1 MARVAPLDLI
11 DQSAAVLVDLDGC
24 LLSGD
29 KLALGARELVDRA
42 GERLV
47 IVSNNSTATA
57 REMSA
62 VLGALGAQVPPA
74 RIVLA
79 GALAVETIAAD
90 WPGARVLALAT
101 PAIGTYAEEQ
111 GLRLDDA
118 EPEVVLVCRDLDLSY
133 ARLARAAQALA
144 AGAALVASNP
154 DGAHPD
160 GDGAPVPETG
170 ALMAA
175 LTAIVPAAAPRVI
188 GKPQPAMFMA
198 ALSRVGARPWEAVMI
213 GDNPRT
219 DRAGAALIG
228 IASLLVGPAPEARA
242 RSLAALLDPAEVQA

>member
-1 MARVAPLDLI
+1 MARVSPLDLI

-29 KLALGARELVDRA
+29 GLAPGARELADRA

-57 REMSA
+57 AEMSA
-62 VLGALGAQVPPA
+62 VLAGLGIAVPA
-74 RIVLA
+74 TRVVLA

-90 WPGARVLALAT
+90 WPGGRLLALAGPSIT
-101 PAIGTYAEEQ
+101 AYAEDQ
-111 GLRLDDA
+111 GLRLVEDEA
-118 EPEVVLVCRDLDLSY
+118 EVVLLGRDLDFSY
-133 ARLARAAQALA
+133 PRLARAARALS

-154 DGAHPD
+154 DTAHPD
-160 GDGAPVPETG
+160 ADGAPVPETG
-170 ALMAA
+170 ALLAA
-175 LTAIVPAAAPRVI
+175 LTAIVPGAAPRVI

-198 ALSRVGARPWEAVMI
+198 ALSRMGARPWEAVMI

-219 DRAGAALIG
+219 DRVGAALLG
-228 IASLLVGPAPEARA
+228 ISSLLVGPAPEARA
-242 RSLAALLDPAEVQA
+242 ESLSVLLRQAGGRA